1 MIFEK
6 VRASKWKLEI
16 DDPKLPKKRKVSS
29 HYEEGEAPVEI
40 VFTAEEQYRQ
50 IFISVEILHWN
61 SSGYRNTAFRS
72 IAWRKFW
79 S

>member
-1 MIFEK
+1 MREEASFLMIFEK

-40 VFTAEEQYRQ
+40 VSTAEEHYRQ
-50 IFISVEILHWN
+50 IFISVEILEALHEEDF
-61 SSGYRNTAFRS
+61 GH
-72 IAWRKFW
+72 KF
-79 S
+79 